1 MEKPKDIVDKAID
14 VLAKADVPPGPPQEL
29 TDATVAKLTE
39 ASSSFQEE
47 VKTIKITERIKMI
60 KSLIKFAAAA
70 LILIGSGYAIG
81 LLSAQKTPDIEQ
93 LYATLEPAIRK
104 KVLEDI
110 ERYWQVALASNY
122 AQLKDEFQQQYRRDL
137 SQFAIET
144 LAATNAVTNQRLE
157 QLIESINTAQ
167 MQDRRWF
174 TAAVEQIELNRLR
187 DKTQLSNGLESLAVQ
202 TADELEQTKQ
212 DLVLLLSYT
221 QPSRLVPNEFRNSNN
236 TNERSKQ

>member
-212 DLVLLLSYT
+212 DLVHLLSYT